1 MGSLFIVAT
10 PIGNLK
16 DITLRAIETLKSVDF
31 ILAEDTRVTKNLL
44 AHYEISK
51 PMISYHKFSD
61 LRKIEEIKSLLSND
75 KNLALVTDA
84 GTPGISDPGEFLIKK
99 IVDSL
104 GEVKIIPIP
113 GPSALAAAVSVC
125 GFTGGEF
132 LFMGFPPPKKR
143 RKFFEKIKNY
153 DCQVVLYESPYKIIK
168 TLKEL
173 SGFVGGNREIFIAKE
188 ITKIFEKFYRGT
200 ISEVLNEL
208 EVNQKDVKGEY
219 VLIVNAEIN

>member
-16 DITLRAIETLKSVDF
+16 DITLRAIETLKGVDF

-61 LRKIEEIKSLLSND
+61 LRKIQEIKNLLSEG

-84 GTPGISDPGEFLIKK
+84 GTPGISDPGEFLIRK
-99 IVDSL
+99 IIEDFP
-104 GEVKIIPIP
+104 EVKTIPIP
-113 GPSALAAAVSVC
+113 GSSALAAAISVC
-125 GFTGGEF
+125 GFTDSNF

-143 RKFFEKIKNY
+143 KKFFEKIKNY
-153 DCQVVLYESPYKIIK
+153 DCPIVLYESPYKLIK

-173 SGFVGGNREIFIAKE
+173 SEAAGGNREIFLAKE
-188 ITKIFEKFYRGT
+188 MTKIFEKFYRGT
-200 ISEVLNEL
+200 IDDVLNKL
-208 EVNQKDVKGEY
+208 EGDAKNIKGEY
-219 VLIVNAEIN
+219 VLIVNAAIN